1 MAGSLALVSARHELL
16 QCLPC
21 IGQVLSWE
29 LLSASETPPQPNETF
44 RVTGKPHRA
53 AGMRELGLEIG
64 IFPVGNRGGVG
75 TLRQAHGSRTDVAS
89 GTVRVPVGSGFQ
101 GCTRAGARTRRQ
113 RSHVQVFACDL
124 EDE

>member
-29 LLSASETPPQPNETF
+29 LLSASETPPQPDETF

-53 AGMRELGLEIG
+53 AGMRELGLEIS
-64 IFPVGNRGGVG
+64 IFPVWNRGGVG
-75 TLRQAHGSRTDVAS
+75 TLRQAHGTGADVAS
-89 GTVRVPVGSGFQ
+89 RAVRVPVGSGLQ
-101 GCTRAGARTRRQ
+101 GCLGTGARARRQ
-113 RSHVQVFACDL
+113 RPHIKVFAC
-124 EDE
+124 